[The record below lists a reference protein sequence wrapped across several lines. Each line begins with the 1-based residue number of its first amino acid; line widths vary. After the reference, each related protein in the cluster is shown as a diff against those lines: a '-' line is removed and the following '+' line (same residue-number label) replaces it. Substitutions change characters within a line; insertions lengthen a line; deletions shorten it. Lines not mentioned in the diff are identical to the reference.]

1 MAWRTGLPTCSAQSA
16 FWLCKLT
23 LALFLCLSPVAA
35 QGTGGSN
42 VHDCR
47 PCSFSPGGD
56 FPPYSFTFVLKTTA
70 DRRTVSAIEVTR
82 DSKSLQR
89 LPVTGMESIGAE
101 EDFFFG
107 GQDINFD
114 GLLDLLL
121 IVRRGAANA
130 YAVYWLFDP
139 KSGVFTALGTYPIF
153 RVDPAKHLLYTY
165 EGGGDGG
172 LIHEAK
178 EYTFLE
184 GKLTLT
190 RDEKQDA
197 TKQPGLYRKVISE
210 RTDGVMKI
218 VKTEMVQAPK

>member
-1 MAWRTGLPTCSAQSA
+1 LALLVCLLAAAAQS
-16 FWLCKLT
+16 
-23 LALFLCLSPVAA
+23 
-35 QGTGGSN
+35 TGGAN

-47 PCSFSPGGD
+47 PCTFSPGGA
-56 FPPYSFTFVLKTTA
+56 FPAYSFTFVLKTTG
-70 DRRTVSAIEVTR
+70 DRRAVSAIEVTR
-82 DSKSLQR
+82 ESKPLQR
-89 LPVTGMESIGAE
+89 LPVTGMEPIGVE

-130 YAVYWLFDP
+130 YAAYWLFDP
-139 KSGVFTALGTYPIF
+139 KSGVFIALGTYPIF
-153 RVDPAKHLLYTY
+153 RVDAAKRLLYTY
-165 EGGGDGG
+165 EGGGDAG

-184 GKLTLT
+184 GKLTLM

-197 TKQPGLYRKVISE
+197 TKQAGVYRKVVSE

-218 VKTEMVQAPK
+218 VKTEMVRAPK